1 MKNILFIFLLI
12 FLIGCAKGL
21 DKNFNEIYINNSE
34 KLIKINAEI
43 ADDNEERIKGLTF
56 RERLNDDEGVL
67 FVFENEEY
75 QTFWMKN
82 TLIPLDMIFID
93 EELKIV
99 DIKNAIPCT
108 NDPCQL
114 YKSEAPAK
122 YVLEVNGNFTKKN
135 NIMPGNKVKIQSEVK
150 SIDIYTTASTK
161 RPWQNSNARNAT
173 RRCTRKASYK
183 AAILSTKSIAATN
196 AAKRK

>member
-1 MKNILFIFLLI
+1 MKQKFAKISIIFLLI
-12 FLIGCAKGL
+12 FLANCVQNS
-21 DKNFNEIYINNSE
+21 DKLGQI
-34 KLIKINAEI
+34 LIDSGYGHVTVNAQV
-43 ADDNEERIKGLTF
+43 ADDNDKRARGLMLV
-56 RERLNDDEGVL
+56 ESLDENAGML
-67 FVFENEEY
+67 FVFEQEDF

-135 NIMPGNKVKIQSEVK
+135 NIMPGNKVKIQS
-150 SIDIYTTASTK
+150 
-161 RPWQNSNARNAT
+161 
-173 RRCTRKASYK
+173 
-183 AAILSTKSIAATN
+183 
-196 AAKRK
+196 